1 MDVRFRGSAHVCIF
15 SRYYVVH
22 VSENIL
28 CVHTSTYFSLVSCIS
43 AFTADRTHTY
53 THSAILLLFVP
64 FLFVSVCMCSLA
76 TPQSTPVWPL
86 AASHVRARID
96 VRFLNAGYCYAWYVE
111 DRQDQSKTQEGKRE
125 RQVMAPSFSS
135 AMSCFTL

>member
-1 MDVRFRGSAHVCIF
+1 MHVWVCLWMCVFVGVLTCVYFQDIMLFTYLRIFCVCI
-15 SRYYVVH
+15 H
-22 VSENIL
+22 P
-28 CVHTSTYFSLVSCIS
+28 YFSLVSCIS

-53 THSAILLLFVP
+53 THPPILLLFVP
-64 FLFVSVCMCSLA
+64 FLSLS
-76 TPQSTPVWPL
+76 PQSTPVWPL
-86 AASHVRARID
+86 AASHMRARID
-96 VRFLNAGYCYAWYVE
+96 VRFLNAGYCCAWYVE